1 MIQQFD
7 LKKEYAFLENEI
19 QDELGAVFKKAN
31 FIGGENVKLIENNIA
46 NYIGVK
52 YAVSCNSG
60 TDALHFALRAL
71 DIGKGDEVIT
81 TPFTF
86 ISTLE
91 AIMYVGAKPVL
102 LILIWIHT
110 ILVKIKF

>member
-19 QDELGAVFKKAN
+19 QSELKSVFTKAN

-52 YAVSCNSG
+52 YAISCN
-60 TDALHFALRAL
+60 
-71 DIGKGDEVIT
+71 
-81 TPFTF
+81 
-86 ISTLE
+86 
-91 AIMYVGAKPVL
+91 
-102 LILIWIHT
+102 
-110 ILVKIKF
+110 